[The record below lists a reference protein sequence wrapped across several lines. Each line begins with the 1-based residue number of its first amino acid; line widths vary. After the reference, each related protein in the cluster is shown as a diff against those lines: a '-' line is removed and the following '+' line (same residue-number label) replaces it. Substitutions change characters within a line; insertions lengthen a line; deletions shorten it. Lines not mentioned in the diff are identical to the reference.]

1 LAGPG
6 PTRPKLDLLNPGR
19 AARRVTLS
27 DLSVRRPVLAT
38 VFSLLIIAFG
48 AIAFTT
54 LPLRELPDVDQPVV
68 SISTSYPGASAQVV
82 ETQITRIIEDQ
93 LSGIEGVDIINA
105 TSRDGRSSI
114 NIEFTLDRDLEDAA
128 NDVRNAVSRARGN
141 LPADVLEPV
150 ISKADSD
157 SQPIIWYSLTS
168 STMDLV
174 ELSDYAQRYIVD
186 RTGVIDGVANVQI
199 GGDAR
204 RALRIWLDTDAMA
217 ARGLTVQ
224 DVENALRAQNLD
236 LPAGYVQSQERDYQ
250 VRVERPFATP
260 EEFGRLP
267 LRGASDA
274 DAAVVRLGDIARI
287 EFAPIEDR
295 RIFRGNQQDQVGIG
309 IVRQSQSNALD
320 VGRAVKAEMER
331 IQTSLPEG
339 TQLVLTYD
347 ATVFID
353 QAISRV
359 AQTLLESTLLVVLV
373 IYLFLGSWRAAFIP
387 TAVIPVCLIGAFL
400 VLSIFGFTINLL
412 TLLALVLAIGLVVD
426 DSIVV
431 LENAQRRVDTLGEPK
446 LVASQRGARQ
456 VFFAVVATSAVLVA
470 VFAPMLFVGGYVGK
484 LFVELSVTIAGVVV
498 ISAFA
503 SLSLSPVMCSKL
515 LRPASQST
523 KLARFVDSAMNG
535 LRASYRAS
543 LEAVLQHKVLV
554 FALFGGVLFTGWFLF
569 SQLSSELT
577 PAEDRGMLMTF
588 ISAPEGS
595 GFEYTSRVMEQVEGT
610 LAEYVEAGEVARF
623 MVVLPGFGDQGTNRF
638 SSGFAMV
645 FLEPWGERR
654 PASELMTELNQ
665 RFSQIPGATIR
676 VGMPNAFQQRGGGDG
691 ASIVLLGA
699 EYEPLAATAGR
710 IVDRLREDPNFLRP
724 RMNYEPSSP
733 RVLVDIDRERAAA
746 LGVSVQSIGRTLEA
760 TMGARRVNTI
770 TDRGEEYYV
779 YLQAERNERSNISD
793 LTNKYVRSDR
803 TGELVPLST
812 IVSLRTVG
820 DSAERRRMNR
830 QAAVTVS
837 ASIPGDYA
845 IGDAMQVF
853 EQIAQEEIGAQA
865 ISIDYTGQARQF
877 RQATGAIG
885 FAFVFALIIV
895 YLVLAAQFESFV
907 HPFVIMLSVPLALM
921 GGLFGLF
928 LFDNTLNIYS
938 QIGLIILIALG
949 AKNGILIVEFANQLR
964 DEGKNIRDAILEAS
978 DLRIRPVLMTSIATM
993 AGAVPL
999 IAAHG
1004 AGSESRATIGA
1015 VIFFGLGVA
1024 TMLTLFVVPAFYDL
1038 LARYTKSP
1046 ETTAR
1051 QIEDYA
1057 HAEAITRPAE

>member
-1 LAGPG
+1 M
-6 PTRPKLDLLNPGR
+6 
-19 AARRVTLS
+19 TLS

-68 SISTSYPGASAQVV
+68 SISTLYPGASAQVV

-93 LSGIEGVDIINA
+93 LSGIEGVDVINA
-105 TSRDGRSSI
+105 ASRDGRSSI
-114 NIEFTLDRDLEDAA
+114 NIEFTLERDLEDAA

-157 SQPIIWYSLTS
+157 ASPIMWYSLTS
-168 STMDLV
+168 STMNLV
-174 ELSDYAQRYIVD
+174 ELSDYAQRYLVD
-186 RTGVIDGVANVQI
+186 RLGVINGVANVTI

-260 EEFGRLP
+260 EDFARLP
-267 LRGASDA
+267 LGGSSDN
-274 DAAVVRLGDIARI
+274 DVAVVRLGDIARI
-287 EFAPIEDR
+287 EFAPIEER
-295 RIFRGNQQDQVGIG
+295 RIFRGNGHDQIG
-309 IVRQSQSNALD
+309 LGVVRQSQSNALE
-320 VGRAVKAEMER
+320 VGHAVKAEVER
-331 IQTSLPEG
+331 IQSSLPEG
-339 TQLVLTYD
+339 TRLELTYD
-347 ATVFID
+347 ATVFIE
-353 QAISRV
+353 QAIARV
-359 AQTLLESTLLVVLV
+359 AQTLFEATFLVVLV

-412 TLLALVLAIGLVVD
+412 TLMALVLAIGLVVD

-431 LENAQRRVDTLGEPK
+431 LENSQRRVDTLGEPK
-446 LVASQRGARQ
+446 LVAAQRGARQ

-470 VFAPMLFVGGYVGK
+470 VFAPMLFVGGYVGR
-484 LFVELSVTIAGVVV
+484 LFVELAVTIAGVVV

-515 LRPASQST
+515 LRPAAQST
-523 KLARFVDSAMNG
+523 RLARFVDGALNA

-543 LEAVLQHKVLV
+543 LEGALKHKILV
-554 FALFGGVLFTGWFLF
+554 FAVFGGVIFAGWFLF

-577 PAEDRGMLMTF
+577 PAEDRGMLM
-588 ISAPEGS
+588 INVSAPEGS
-595 GFEYTSRVMEQVEGT
+595 GFDYTSRVMQQIEGT
-610 LAEYVEAGEVARF
+610 LSEYVEQGQVARF

-645 FLEPWGERR
+645 FLKPWGERR
-654 PASELMTELNQ
+654 PASDLMTEFNQ
-665 RFSQIPGATIR
+665 RLSQIPGASIR
-676 VGMPNAFQQRGGGDG
+676 VSMPSAFQRGTGGGAGD

-710 IVDRLREDPNFLRP
+710 MLDRLRENPNFLRP

-733 RVLVDIDRERAAA
+733 RVLVDIDRERAAS

-830 QAAVTVS
+830 QAAITVS
-837 ASIPGDYA
+837 ASISSDYA
-845 IGDAMQVF
+845 IGDAMQVM
-853 EQIAQEEIGAQA
+853 EQIAHEEIGEQA

-885 FAFVFALIIV
+885 FAFAFALIIV

-938 QIGLIILIALG
+938 QIGLIILIALA

-964 DEGKNIRDAILEAS
+964 DEGRSIRDAILEAS
-978 DLRIRPVLMTSIATM
+978 DLRVRPVLMTSIATM
-993 AGAVPL
+993 AGSVPL
-999 IAAHG
+999 ILAHG
-1004 AGSESRATIGA
+1004 AGSESRATIGT

-1046 ETTAR
+1046 EATAK
-1051 QIEDYA
+1051 QIDDYA
-1057 HAEAITRPAE
+1057 HEEAARQPAE

>member
-1 LAGPG
+1 M
-6 PTRPKLDLLNPGR
+6 
-19 AARRVTLS
+19 TLS

-38 VFSLLIIAFG
+38 VLSLIIIAFG

-93 LSGIEGVDIINA
+93 LSGIEGVDVINA

-157 SQPIIWYSLTS
+157 ANAIMWFSLS
-168 STMDLV
+168 SETMDTV

-186 RTGVIDGVANVQI
+186 RLGVINGVANVQI

-204 RALRIWLDTDAMA
+204 RALRIWLNTDAMA

-224 DVENALRAQNLD
+224 DVETALRSQNLD

-250 VRVERPFATP
+250 VRVERPFQTP
-260 EEFGRLP
+260 EEFARMP
-267 LRGASDA
+267 LRGSA
-274 DAAVVRLGDIARI
+274 DAEGAVVRLGDVARV
-287 EFAPIEDR
+287 EFAPVEDR
-295 RIFRGNQQDQVGIG
+295 RIFRGNLRDQVGIG

-320 VGRAVKAEMER
+320 VARAVKTEVER
-331 IQTSLPEG
+331 IQGTLPEG
-339 TQLVLTYD
+339 VTLDLTYD
-347 ATVFID
+347 GTVFID
-353 QAISRV
+353 EAISRV
-359 AQTLLESTLLVVLV
+359 AQTLLEATILVVLV

-387 TAVIPVCLIGAFL
+387 TAVIPVCLVGAFL
-400 VLSIFGFTINLL
+400 IIAMFGFTINLL
-412 TLLALVLAIGLVVD
+412 TLMALVLSIGLVVD

-431 LENAQRRVDTLGEPK
+431 LENAQRRVDTLGEPA

-503 SLSLSPVMCSKL
+503 ALSLSPVMCSKL
-515 LRPASQST
+515 LKPASQST
-523 KLARFVDSAMNG
+523 ALARFVDRLLNA
-535 LRASYRAS
+535 LRASYRTS
-543 LEAVLQHKVLV
+543 LEAALQHKRVV
-554 FALFGGVLFTGWFLF
+554 FAMFAAVFLGGGFLFT
-569 SQLSSELT
+569 QLSSELT
-577 PAEDRGMLMTF
+577 PAEDRGMMMAF
-588 ISAPEGS
+588 VSAPEGS

-610 LAEYVEAGEVARF
+610 LMEYVEAGELARF
-623 MVVLPGFGDQGTNRF
+623 MVVLPGFGDAGTGRF
-638 SSGFAMV
+638 SSGFAMM

-654 PASELMTELNQ
+654 PATELVTELNQ
-665 RFSQIPGATIR
+665 RFSQIPGATVR
-676 VGMPNAFQQRGGGDG
+676 VIMPNAFQRGGGDG
-691 ASIVLLGA
+691 ASIVLLGS
-699 EYEPLAATAGR
+699 EYEPLAATAER
-710 IVDRLREDPNFLRP
+710 IMDRLRENPNFMRP
-724 RMNYEPSSP
+724 RMNYEPTSP
-733 RVLVDIDRERAAA
+733 RVLVEIDRERAAA
-746 LGVSVQSIGRTLEA
+746 LGISVQAIGRTLES
-760 TMGARRVNTI
+760 TMGSRRVNTI

-779 YLQAERNERSNISD
+779 YLQAERDERSDIAD
-793 LTNKYVRSDR
+793 LTNKFVRSDR

-830 QAAVTVS
+830 QAAVTIG
-837 ASIPGDYA
+837 ASIPGDFA
-845 IGDAMQVF
+845 IGDAMR
-853 EQIAQEEIGAQA
+853 ELETIAREEIGEQA
-865 ISIDYTGQARQF
+865 ISIDYSGQARQF
-877 RQATGAIG
+877 RQATGAVG
-885 FAFVFALIIV
+885 FAFGFALVIV
-895 YLVLAAQFESFV
+895 FLVLAAQFESFV
-907 HPFVIMLSVPLALM
+907 HPVVIMVSVPLAVA

-928 LFDNTLNIYS
+928 LSDGTLNIYS
-938 QIGLIILIALG
+938 QIGLIILIALS

-964 DEGKNIRDAILEAS
+964 DEGKSVREAILDAA
-978 DLRIRPVLMTSIATM
+978 DLRIRPVLMTSIATVV
-993 AGAVPL
+993 GSIPL
-999 IAAHG
+999 IMGHG
-1004 AGSESRATIGA
+1004 AGAESRSTIGI
-1015 VIFFGLGVA
+1015 VIFFGLTVA
-1024 TMLTLFVVPAFYDL
+1024 TMLTLFVVPVFYDL

-1046 ETTAR
+1046 EATAKA
-1051 QIEDYA
+1051 IEEFE
-1057 HAEAITRPAE
+1057 HGEALARPAE